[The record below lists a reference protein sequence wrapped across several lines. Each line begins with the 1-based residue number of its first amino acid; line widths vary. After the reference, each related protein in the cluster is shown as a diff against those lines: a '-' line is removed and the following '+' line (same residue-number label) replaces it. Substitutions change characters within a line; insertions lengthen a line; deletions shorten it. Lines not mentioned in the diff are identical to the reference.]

1 MQTPTHSYLLLL
13 SVLLTSSTACATSQ
27 LRPAVNIRV
36 ASDIVHLRKFDQG
49 ASLDINAFI
58 ENQESRP
65 IYLVG
70 CWPGAEREIGGT
82 WAEVFSPVCLQ
93 SRTQE
98 IAPGGSSTIPVHL
111 YGYTAGQLLPRLDPR
126 AQPGLYRL
134 IFSLTTDPPN
144 GGNRVT
150 SPKTVRLTSST
161 FVVVN

>member
-1 MQTPTHSYLLLL
+1 MQAPTHSYLLRL
-13 SVLLTSSTACATSQ
+13 SVLLMSSMACATSQ
-27 LRPAVNIRV
+27 MRPAVNIRV
-36 ASDIVHLRKFDQG
+36 ASDTVHLRKFDQG

-70 CWPGAEREIGGT
+70 CWPGAEREIRDA

-98 IAPGGSSTIPVHL
+98 IAPGGSNTISVHL
-111 YGYTAGQLLPRLDPR
+111 YGYTAAQLLPRLDPR
-126 AQPGLYRL
+126 AQAGLYRL
-134 IFSLTTDPPN
+134 IFWLTTDPPN
-144 GGNRVT
+144 ARNGVT
-150 SPKTVRLTSST
+150 SPKTVRLTSTT